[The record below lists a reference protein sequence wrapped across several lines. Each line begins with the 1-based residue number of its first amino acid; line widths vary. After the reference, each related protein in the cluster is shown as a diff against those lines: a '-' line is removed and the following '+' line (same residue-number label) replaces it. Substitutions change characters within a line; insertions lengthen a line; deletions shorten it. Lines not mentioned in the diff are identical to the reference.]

1 MHCTNHRGG
10 LYIDL
15 RTRTFKITVLTNLQQ
30 YCYITNLTYAVANV
44 DCFVDIIWYFNKSL
58 LAHDIL
64 QRPLQHTTTYY
75 CIHMLVAL
83 SCIWFELMPH
93 NDNYFRNILR
103 QRLRDYSPAG
113 KGSPQK
119 KNNAIQETIYIT

>member
-1 MHCTNHRGG
+1 MHCTNHRDG

-15 RTRTFKITVLTNLQQ
+15 RTPTIKNNYSLTNLQQ

-64 QRPLQHTTTYY
+64 QHPLQLNSTQRVVTDAGVN
-75 CIHMLVAL
+75 ISL
-83 SCIWFELMPH
+83 SVSLSH
-93 NDNYFRNILR
+93 
-103 QRLRDYSPAG
+103 
-113 KGSPQK
+113 
-119 KNNAIQETIYIT
+119 